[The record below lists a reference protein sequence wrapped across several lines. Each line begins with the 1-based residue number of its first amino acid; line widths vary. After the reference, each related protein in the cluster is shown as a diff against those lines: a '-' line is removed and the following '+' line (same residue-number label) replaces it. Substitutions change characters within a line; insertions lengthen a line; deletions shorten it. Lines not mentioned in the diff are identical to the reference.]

1 MARTLSLAPAAFV
14 VLAVLAGAAE
24 GRGTGDRAS
33 ASANESG
40 VRAPKGDRVTFQFG
54 LRRPE
59 GRARAA
65 FYAVSQPGSPAYR
78 RFASLGRAA
87 TVYGASARTKKAFRR
102 AVRRRGLVA
111 RIHRSGV
118 FARVRGRVGRI
129 ERAFRVRIR
138 KLHSSSPPKVDIYWV
153 AGHRGLRLGSRLRAL
168 TREVVTTYWRSPGA
182 RSKRATAR
190 AATGDRYRLDSHG
203 PVNEGTWEDGCDDAK
218 DTGGYSYAQVRG
230 AYEVDAVG
238 AGDGGSVAIVNVAEG
253 VTPRDIA
260 DAAACFGLP
269 ELATRTLLADGQAR
283 PFGHLPPFSA
293 EPQLDLALVRGMAPE
308 LARATF
314 AQAWYPPEL
323 WFVAAAKVLALPT
336 APDALSI
343 SYGECERGVRGRRG
357 SRATRSGA
365 RLLDSVLVR
374 LGIRGVATFASAGD
388 FGSTCNGKPFAGVT
402 WPASSPFATA
412 VGGTRLV
419 LDAANARVDE
429 VVWNDLEWLGA
440 TSGGGAG
447 GGGFSAVSARPP
459 YQRSL
464 AIGGERRVVPDV
476 SAHASLF
483 PGWPVVIAGNWLAE
497 AGTSASA
504 PLLAGAFATLS
515 ASERAAGRPPVGPVN
530 GLLYELGKDAPATL
544 FDVVSGANGY
554 DPKVPARSAGP
565 GYDLASGWGVP
576 RFDAVAA
583 ALPPP
588 APDGGLR
595 ATADRS
601 G

>member
-1 MARTLSLAPAAFV
+1 MAAARRLSLGLTGLV
-14 VLAVLAGAAE
+14 VLFALAAGAE
-24 GRGTGDRAS
+24 GRAADQRAV
-33 ASANESG
+33 AAGAESG
-40 VRAPKGDRVTFQFG
+40 VRAPRSDKVTFQFG

-65 FYAVSQPGSPAYR
+65 FYAVSRPGSPTYR
-78 RFASLGRAA
+78 QFATLEQAA
-87 TVYGASARTKKAFRR
+87 ERYGASARTKKAFRR
-102 AVRRRGLVA
+102 AMRRRGLVA

-129 ERAFRVRIR
+129 ERAFQVRIR
-138 KLHSSSPPKVDIYWV
+138 KLHSSSPPKVNIYWV
-153 AGHRGLRLGSRLRAL
+153 AGNRGLRLGKRLRKL
-168 TREVVTTYWRSPGA
+168 TREVVVTYWRSPGA
-182 RSKRATAR
+182 RPKRR
-190 AATGDRYRLDSHG
+190 AARLAAVGRLDSHG
-203 PVNEGTWEDGCDDAK
+203 PVNEGTWEDGCDQAK
-218 DTGGYSYAQVRG
+218 ETGGYSFAQVRG
-230 AYEVDAVG
+230 AYGIDAVG
-238 AGDGGSVAIVNVAEG
+238 DGDGASVAIVNVAEG
-253 VTPRDIA
+253 VTQRDIA

-293 EPQLDLALVRGMAPE
+293 EPQLDLALVRGMAPGLE
-308 LARATF
+308 RVTF

-323 WFVAAAKVLALPT
+323 WFIAPAKVLALPV

-343 SYGECERGVRGRRG
+343 SYGECERDVRGRRG
-357 SRATRSGA
+357 TRATRSGA
-365 RLLDSVLVR
+365 RLLDSVLAR
-374 LGIRGVATFASAGD
+374 LGLVGVGTFASAGD
-388 FGSTCNGKPFAGVT
+388 FGSTCNGKPFGGVT

-412 VGGTRLV
+412 AGGTRLV
-419 LDAANARVDE
+419 LDSANERVDE

-440 TSGGGAG
+440 LDGGGAG
-447 GGGFSAVSARPP
+447 GGGFSAVSKRPP

-464 AIGGERRVVPDV
+464 AVGGERRVVPDA

-515 ASERAAGRPPVGPVN
+515 ASERAAGRPPVGPAN
-530 GLLYELGKDAPATL
+530 GLLYALGEGEPGAL

-576 RFDAVAA
+576 RFDELAA
-583 ALPPP
+583 APPPP
-588 APDGGLR
+588 APEGPMGSAASPPD
-595 ATADRS
+595 
-601 G
+601 